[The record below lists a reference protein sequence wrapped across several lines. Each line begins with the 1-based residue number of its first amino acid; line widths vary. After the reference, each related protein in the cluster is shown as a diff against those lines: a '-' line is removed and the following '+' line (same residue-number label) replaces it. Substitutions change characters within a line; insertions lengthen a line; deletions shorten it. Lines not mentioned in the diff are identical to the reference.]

1 MTAETK
7 PWGSY
12 SILFKS
18 ADYQVKR
25 VEVGPGHRLSLQK
38 HAKRAEK
45 WIIVGGAG
53 EATLG
58 SKKIPVERG
67 SVVDIPVEAV
77 HRIQNTGKE
86 VLVFIEVQFGAYLGE
101 DDIVRLN
108 DDYHRV

>member
-12 SILFKS
+12 SVLFKGS
-18 ADYQVKR
+18 DYQVKR

-45 WIIVGGAG
+45 WIIVGGRG
-53 EATLG
+53 EVTLDTRQ
-58 SKKIPVERG
+58 IPVERG
-67 SVVDIPVEAV
+67 SVVDIPVDAV

-86 VLVFIEVQFGAYLGE
+86 ALVFIEVQFGTYLGE
-101 DDIVRLN
+101 DDIVRLK
-108 DDYHRV
+108 DDYNRA

>member
-18 ADYQVKR
+18 TDYQVKR

-45 WIIVGGAG
+45 WIVVGGIG

-58 SKKIPVERG
+58 SMNIPVERG
-67 SVVDIPVEAV
+67 SVVDIPMDAV
-77 HRIQNTGKE
+77 HRIKNTGNE
-86 VLVFIEVQFGAYLGE
+86 LLVFIEVQFGAYLGE
-101 DDIVRLN
+101 DDIVRLE
-108 DDYHRV
+108 DDYYRA